1 MQISQNSSTTKIPVL
16 LVSST
21 DDKTAVTSATVTV
34 QVSKNGGAFATA
46 SGSVSEIAN
55 GWYVLTLSATETN
68 TVGPLLVRATATGAD
83 EWRDYHQV
91 V

>member
-1 MQISQNSSTTKIPVL
+1 MQITSGATPRIPIL

-21 DDKTAVTSATVTV
+21 DHKTAVTGATVTV
-34 QVSKNGGAFATA
+34 QISKNGGAFATA
-46 SGSVSEIAN
+46 SGSVTEVAN
-55 GWYVLTLSATETN
+55 GWYYVALTATETN
-68 TVGPLLVRATATGAD
+68 TAGFLAVRATATSAD